1 MLELAV
7 QLTRIIVP
15 VIILVGVLSNVLN
28 IILLTRRTLIHHAC
42 SQYFLALAVTNLF
55 YSSCLLVVNFLAD
68 GYQLDPSR
76 HSAVLCKLIS
86 YLLNACPS
94 LSVYFLVLAS
104 ADRYCA
110 SSISATR
117 RRFSNVRAAR
127 WAICIVTVVL
137 AVFFVGTLIAFD
149 LSSDGMLRCTV
160 RSDLL
165 FNQIFLVLILI
176 VYVFIA
182 PFSMVLFGCLTI
194 YNTTQLRFIPMR
206 ISRYRRTERQL
217 SQMLI
222 VQVGVHVL
230 LILPFCVTFFMLILP
245 IQARFTVDFVAA
257 FMIAKL
263 PFYLTVTTAFFL
275 YVLTGTIYRHE
286 LLRLAH
292 RLFRISRE
300 RLIRGADKRNTILPL
315 GITATRRSLTERSQ
329 PSIMPTVN

>member
-15 VIILVGVLSNVLN
+15 VIVLVGVVSNVLN

-42 SQYFLALAVTNLF
+42 SHYFLALAMTNLF
-55 YSSCLLVVNFLAD
+55 YSSCLLVMNLLAD
-68 GYQLDPSR
+68 GYQLDVSR
-76 HSAVLCKLIS
+76 HSAVLCKLMS

-104 ADRYCA
+104 ADRCCA
-110 SSISATR
+110 SSVSATR
-117 RRFSNVRAAR
+117 RRFSNVRTAR
-127 WAICIVTVVL
+127 WAIFIVTLVV

-149 LSSDGMLRCTV
+149 LSPDGMLGCTV
-160 RSDLL
+160 QSDLL

-182 PFSMVLFGCLTI
+182 PSSMLLFGCLTI
-194 YNTTQLRFIPMR
+194 YNTKQVRLIPMR
-206 ISRYRRTERQL
+206 SSRYRRTERQL
-217 SQMLI
+217 SNMLI

-245 IQARFTVDFVAA
+245 IQARFTVDFIAV
-257 FMIAKL
+257 FMITKL

-275 YVLTGTIYRHE
+275 YVLTGSIYRHE

-292 RLFRISRE
+292 RLFGKFQEHRIHDANNR
-300 RLIRGADKRNTILPL
+300 DTILSL
-315 GITATRRSLTERSQ
+315 DITATHRSFTERSQ
-329 PSIMPTVN
+329 PSIMPIVN